1 VESQTRIELPSHVT
15 RPFEV
20 FVNGVAQVEGTDF
33 EQVGTSLVFNRRL
46 VREGKL
52 GFWRWARMGLGVAG
66 SYRQNDTID
75 VIFSLNGRRTV
86 ASLAPPHVAVA
97 VDDEGAKLNP

>member
-1 VESQTRIELPSHVT
+1 VENETRIELPSHVT
-15 RPFEV
+15 PPFEV
-20 FVNGVAQVEGTDF
+20 FVNGVAQVKGTDF
-33 EQVGTSLVFNRRL
+33 EHVGTTLIFNRRL

-75 VIFSLNGRRTV
+75 VIFSVNGRRTV
-86 ASLAPPHVAVA
+86 ASLAPPNVAVPV
-97 VDDEGAKLNP
+97 VDEAS